1 MTTDPTP
8 TCWIIAGPNGA
19 GKTTYALNF
28 LGTVKCQHFVNADL
42 IAGGLSPLNPE
53 TVLPTASRLFLAE
66 IQSHIRARHTF
77 AFETTLSG
85 RSYLKRIRQLRADG
99 WRVELI
105 YLALPN
111 VEMSRLRVEERV
123 THGGHNI
130 PLEDIERRFPRSLLN
145 LLTAFS
151 HLTDRTQCFMNDGTV
166 PDLVFIQEGGDRTI
180 VNPEK
185 FSQLERGAR
194 L

>member
-1 MTTDPTP
+1 MQIED
-8 TCWIIAGPNGA
+8 
-19 GKTTYALNF
+19 YFNF
-28 LGTVKCQHFVNADL
+28 L
-42 IAGGLSPLNPE
+42 SPDDIRIQGHRIGID
-53 TVLPTASRLFLAE
+53 TVLEPFLDGFSPESIAADYPE
-66 IQSHIRARHTF
+66 LGVEKIYATITYYYRRQS
-77 AFETTLSG
+77 EVED
-85 RSYLKRIRQLRADG
+85 YLKRIRQLRADG

-130 PLEDIERRFPRSLLN
+130 PLEVIERRLPRSLLI
-145 LLTAFS
+145 LLTAFR
-151 HLTDRTQCFMNDGTV
+151 HLSDLTHCFMNDGTV
-166 PDLVFIQEGGDRTI
+166 PDLVFIQEGGARTI